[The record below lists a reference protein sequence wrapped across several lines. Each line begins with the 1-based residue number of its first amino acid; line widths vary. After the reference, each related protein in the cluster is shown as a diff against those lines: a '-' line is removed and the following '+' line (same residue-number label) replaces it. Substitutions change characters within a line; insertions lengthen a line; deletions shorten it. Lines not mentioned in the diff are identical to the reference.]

1 MNNCVNASTD
11 SLVDLLGATR
21 AAIVEQLRDA
31 PRSVAALADA
41 LGLSE
46 VAVRRHL
53 GVLAEDGL
61 VAGETARRHAP
72 GRPARHY
79 RLTDRARRLFP
90 DRTGEFA
97 SELLSYLREREGADA
112 VEAFLRWRQAR
123 VRARYA
129 AVLAEAGGDRAARV
143 ERLAELLTE
152 DGFTSHVTPSQDG
165 EQPTLTLTQGHCAIR
180 EVAEAHPEVC
190 RTEAQMFEDLLGVGV
205 SRERTLARGASHC
218 VCEIPADQPAR
229 RPVDARPRSDRDE

>member
-1 MNNCVNASTD
+1 MNICVNASTD

-21 AAIVEQLRDA
+21 AAIVERLRDA
-31 PRSVAALADA
+31 PCGVAALAEA

-53 GVLAEDGL
+53 GVLAEDDL
-61 VAGETARRHAP
+61 VAGQTARRDGP
-72 GRPARHY
+72 GRPATHY
-79 RLTDRARRLFP
+79 RLTERARRLFP

-97 SELLSYLREREGADA
+97 NELLTFLREREGADA
-112 VEAFLRWRQAR
+112 VEQFLRWRQER

-129 AVLAEAGGDRAARV
+129 AVLAEAGEDRAARV

-152 DGFTSHVTPSQDG
+152 DGFTSHVASSQDDG
-165 EQPTLTLTQGHCAIR
+165 GSTLTLTQGHCAIR

-218 VCEIPADQPAR
+218 VCEIPTDQPAR
-229 RPVDARPRSDRDE
+229 HPVDARPRSDRDE

>member
-1 MNNCVNASTD
+1 MNAATD
-11 SLVDLLGATR
+11 SLVDLLGASR
-21 AAIVEQLRDA
+21 AAIVEELRGA
-31 PRSVAALADA
+31 PRGVAALAEA

-46 VAVRRHL
+46 VGVRRHL

-61 VAGETARRHAP
+61 VTGETARRDGP
-72 GRPARHY
+72 GRPATHY
-79 RLTDRARRLFP
+79 RLTERAMRLFP

-97 SELLSYLREREGADA
+97 NELLAYLRQREGADA
-112 VEAFLRWRQAR
+112 VDEFLRWRQER

-129 AVLAEAGGDRAARV
+129 AVLAEAGEDRAARV
-143 ERLAELLTE
+143 QRLAELLTE
-152 DGFTSHVTPSQDG
+152 DGFTSHVASSAEDG
-165 EQPTLTLTQGHCAIR
+165 RATLTLTQGHCAIR
-180 EVAEAHPEVC
+180 EVAEANPEVC

-229 RPVDARPRSDRDE
+229 HPVDARPRSDRDE